1 MTPTQTTTF
10 DPSKIK
16 EAGPAERGDFSN
28 QQINQKQS
36 MQAEPPAQ
44 DPPAN
49 QPPANAAAPAEVTLP
64 ELSDDQLKKLFADK
78 GIEGFDGN
86 FETLKE
92 KLAKANAPAVTEPT
106 AEEKKLAEAAMDKKM
121 LDRYIETGGTAEAYV
136 ALKQIASMD
145 LRELS
150 VAELKSWLKEKKFT
164 DEEID
169 DVVKERYY
177 QLNPDE
183 LQKNKTWDEENS
195 AWKEESDDD
204 FNKRKEFLKKK
215 VAAFSPKLDS
225 RGIYTKQKAEGV
237 LNTLRESIKADEL
250 AVTKEA
256 QFSSMVDEFS
266 KKLPREITFELG
278 EINKIKQDPVVFK
291 VSDADVAEVAD
302 TFKDPAKRQQ
312 FLFNEDKTLNHA
324 NLMNVMLR
332 NKYLE
337 SALKATYIEG
347 GNRQVAALEKVFPGA
362 AHALGVG
369 GAPQQNKQGR
379 KGVFVS
385 AGQPEVARPTT

>member
-1 MTPTQTTTF
+1 MNDATTTTKF
-10 DPSKIK
+10 DPTKIK
-16 EAGPAERGDFSN
+16 EAGQAERGDFSN
-28 QQINQKQS
+28 QQNAKQS
-36 MQAEPPAQ
+36 MQQ
-44 DPPAN
+44 DPPPVITPTDN
-49 QPPANAAAPAEVTLP
+49 GEGGKDKQDAAPAEVKLP
-64 ELSDDQLKKLFADK
+64 ELTDDQLQALFKSK
-78 GIEGFDGN
+78 GIEGFEN
-86 FETLKE
+86 FDKLKE
-92 KLAKANAPAVTEPT
+92 KIAKADAPVATEPT

-136 ALKQIASMD
+136 AIKGIAAMD

-150 VAELKSWLKEKKFT
+150 ITELKKELKDMNFN
-164 DEEID
+164 DDEID
-169 DVVKERYY
+169 IVVKERYY
-177 QLNPDE
+177 QLNPEE
-183 LQKNKTWDEENS
+183 LEQGID
-195 AWKEESDDD
+195 ESDDD
-204 FNKRKEFLKKK
+204 FKKRKELVTKK
-215 VAAFSPKLDS
+215 VSYGSTKLES
-225 RGIYTKQKAEGV
+225 RGTHTKQKAEGF

-291 VSDADVAEVAD
+291 VSDADVAEVAEI
-302 TFKDPAKRQQ
+302 FKDPAKRQQ
-312 FLFNEDKTLNHA
+312 FLFNEDKTLNHS

-347 GNRQVAALEKVFPGA
+347 GNRTVAALEKVFPGA

-369 GAPQQNKQGR
+369 GATVPNKQGR

-385 AGQPEVARPTT
+385 AGQPEVAVPQHK